1 MRKGRERRRNFAKS
15 LQASAKKSTHRHLN
29 PDSFGGFGSS
39 GSTLGEGQ
47 GPARP
52 MPPPS
57 GIPRKRQ
64 SLPADLGHDLRGSE
78 AGIGTKRKRDNPLP
92 CTGEPVFRPTKIHH
106 RRSQTLGNSVPAS
119 PIQASPSHR
128 TRVDISKIPEG
139 SMLYETLMKQARK
152 AIPNAKSDTTQTD
165 YFRLKALGIDPDTP
179 VVPSTK
185 KRNWDSA
192 ELNGT
197 SRSSRFSPLPHS
209 LSTLASG
216 SSPVGPPTQ
225 NSYKPSNP
233 ALAEDEDEALF
244 AQLRSIREALAESQQ
259 WMQSERQSLE
269 GSMTPQSKS
278 QSRSHQTQPQTSTL
292 DLTPSDSNETPAQRR
307 LKEIKERGHRPSRTE
322 MRLRAMGDKALL
334 PKGFW
339 DQGDMGQ
346 SPKPKMK
353 QEEVMVQV
361 DQRRAEEGMDRSLNG
376 YSPGKRRDKEL
387 AALNDKKDGESTGRN
402 VHYRG
407 VGQEEE
413 EHGVL
418 VVNDDDQ
425 EDEEGVDNE
434 EQFEDEYNETEE
446 EFDEDDE
453 EEDEEGNGEEDY
465 DEETYDETEDDKDG
479 DGTHLREQVAPPF
492 TGFAALNRQRQGF
505 GSGQLGNMQG
515 RVNGSN
521 KAGTSVEDAIEL

>member
-15 LQASAKKSTHRHLN
+15 LQASARKSTPRHLN
-29 PDSFGGFGSS
+29 SGSFGDFGSS
-39 GSTLGEGQ
+39 GSTLGEEQ

-57 GIPRKRQ
+57 EIPRKRQ

-78 AGIGTKRKRDNPLP
+78 AGIGTKRKRDDSLP
-92 CTGEPVFRPTKIHH
+92 RAGEPVFRPTKIHH
-106 RRSQTLGNSVPAS
+106 RRSQTLGNSISAS
-119 PIQASPSHR
+119 PIRPAPSHR
-128 TRVDISKIPEG
+128 TRVDISKTPEG

-152 AIPNAKSDTTQTD
+152 VIPNAKSDTTRTD

-179 VVPSTK
+179 VVPATK

-192 ELNGT
+192 QLNGT
-197 SRSSRFSPLPHS
+197 SSSSKPSPLPHS
-209 LSTLASG
+209 LSALASK
-216 SSPVGPPTQ
+216 SSPVGSPTE
-225 NSYKPSNP
+225 KAHKTSNP

-269 GSMTPQSKS
+269 QSMTPRSKS
-278 QSRSHQTQPQTSTL
+278 QSQSYQSQPQTST
-292 DLTPSDSNETPAQRR
+292 PDSRPPDSIETPAQRR
-307 LKEIKERGHRPSRTE
+307 LREVRERGHTPSRTE
-322 MRLRAMGDKALL
+322 TRLRAMGDKALL

-339 DQGDMGQ
+339 DRADMGQ

-353 QEEVMVQV
+353 QEVVVAQV

-376 YSPGKRRDKEL
+376 HGPGKGRGQEL
-387 AALNDKKDGESTGRN
+387 AVLNDSRDGESTGRYA
-402 VHYRG
+402 HYG
-407 VGQEEE
+407 SAGQDKQEPE
-413 EHGVL
+413 VL

-425 EDEEGVDNE
+425 EGEGGFVNE
-434 EQFEDEYNETEE
+434 EQFEDGYVESEE
-446 EFDEDDE
+446 EFDEDEEE
-453 EEDEEGNGEEDY
+453 EEDEGEEDY
-465 DEETYDETEDDKDG
+465 DEETYDENEDDKDEE
-479 DGTHLREQVAPPF
+479 GTHHREQLAPPF

-505 GSGQLGNMQG
+505 GSGQFGNMQG
-515 RVNGSN
+515 PVNGNS